1 MKKTLLLVVAALMVP
16 SVALAAKPAH
26 TQKPPKPAPQVTY
39 ELKGTLSAYT
49 AYNSVGP
56 VNGTVTIKV
65 SDANPHGKAL
75 KGQTLTFVVD
85 ANTAISLKSG
95 LTTITDGDTGMVRVM
110 AAKSIPPANLAAT
123 LQASPAKAIHD
134 RGVKPVQMRMYTLKG
149 TLSKYTAYDKVTP
162 ANGTVTL
169 VVKNATPHGKSL
181 KGMTL
186 VFTIDAMTKVKLNDG
201 LTTIT
206 DGDKG
211 IIKVRAP
218 KKIAK
223 ADLAAT
229 LQASPAKTVHDLGA
243 PKPKS

>member
-1 MKKTLLLVVAALMVP
+1 MKKTLLLVIAGLVVP

-26 TQKPPKPAPQVTY
+26 SQKPPKPAPQVAY

-56 VNGTVTIKV
+56 VNGTITIKV
-65 SDANPHGKAL
+65 ADANPQGKAL

-85 ANTAISLKSG
+85 ANTAVWLKSG
-95 LTTITDGDTGMVRVM
+95 LTTITDGDSGMIRVM
-110 AAKSIPPANLAAT
+110 AAKNIPPADLAAT
-123 LQASPAKAIHD
+123 LQTSPAKAVKD
-134 RGVKPVQMRMYTLKG
+134 AGVKPVPMTTYTLKG
-149 TLSKYTAYDKVTP
+149 TLSKYTAYDNVTP

-169 VVKNATPHGKSL
+169 VVKRAMPHGKSL

-186 VFTIDAMTKVKLNDG
+186 VFTIDANTKIRLNDK

-206 DGDKG
+206 DGDRG

-229 LQASPAKTVHDLGA
+229 LQASPAKSVHDLGA